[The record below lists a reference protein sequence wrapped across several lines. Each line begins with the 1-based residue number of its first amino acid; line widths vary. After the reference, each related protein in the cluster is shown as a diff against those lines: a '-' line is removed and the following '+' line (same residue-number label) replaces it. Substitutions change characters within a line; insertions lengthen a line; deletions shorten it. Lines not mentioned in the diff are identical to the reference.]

1 MKIQYEH
8 TELPDRNFSVPFSNQ
23 RRTEPLGETVDS
35 KGEAEEGQV
44 ESGTPC
50 AMQIVKKKKGF
61 KK

>member
-35 KGEAEEGQV
+35 KGEAEGQV
-44 ESGTPC
+44 ESGTSC